1 MAYQSLGI
9 AEFTPPRFR
18 KAQLQYAKESCVRRN
33 QRVLFFPTCTPR
45 AHPRH
50 IPFRARI
57 VGRLVENAGGMHT
70 SSLRGRRR
78 KNQTHSHSWDQA
90 QAVRASLPRA
100 SRTPAAQAADLKRPY
115 YNIIFGRE
123 QDQDIADT
131 LVDTLDVVV
140 PRDLAAARYSQNHT
154 FMSQLLGPTRLDLLK
169 APPSPYEGKDP
180 QQLADS
186 IASLEREL
194 RSMRAEIQ
202 DKKKAFASFSFDDT
216 EEASMDAEES
226 WAVAPSQGPVLGIG
240 YVPTD
245 MPVEVAQILEQQ
257 RLRRSER
264 EAQQHTQVPAAAQ
277 PLPSHHDAMDTTPM
291 QTQ

>member
-1 MAYQSLGI
+1 M
-9 AEFTPPRFR
+9 
-18 KAQLQYAKESCVRRN
+18 
-33 QRVLFFPTCTPR
+33 
-45 AHPRH
+45 
-50 IPFRARI
+50 
-57 VGRLVENAGGMHT
+57 
-70 SSLRGRRR
+70 
-78 KNQTHSHSWDQA
+78 
-90 QAVRASLPRA
+90 RASLPRA

-154 FMSQLLGPTRLDLLK
+154 FMNQLLGPTRLDLLK

-180 QQLADS
+180 QQLTES

-194 RSMRAEIQ
+194 RNMQAEFQ
-202 DKKKAFASFSFDDT
+202 EKKKAFASISFDDAK
-216 EEASMDAEES
+216 EASMDADDS

-240 YVPTD
+240 YVPAD

-257 RLRRSER
+257 RLRRFER

>member
-9 AEFTPPRFR
+9 AGFTPPRFR
-18 KAQLQYAKESCVRRN
+18 KAQLQYAMESYVRRN

-45 AHPRH
+45 AHPKH

-70 SSLRGRRR
+70 SLRGRRR

-154 FMSQLLGPTRLDLLK
+154 FMNQLLGPTRLDLLK

-194 RSMRAEIQ
+194 RSMRAEFQ

-277 PLPSHHDAMDTTPM
+277 PLASPHDAMDTTPM

>member
-1 MAYQSLGI
+1 M
-9 AEFTPPRFR
+9 
-18 KAQLQYAKESCVRRN
+18 
-33 QRVLFFPTCTPR
+33 
-45 AHPRH
+45 
-50 IPFRARI
+50 
-57 VGRLVENAGGMHT
+57 
-70 SSLRGRRR
+70 
-78 KNQTHSHSWDQA
+78 
-90 QAVRASLPRA
+90 RASLPRA

-194 RSMRAEIQ
+194 RNMRAEFQ

>member
-1 MAYQSLGI
+1 MQKKCG
-9 AEFTPPRFR
+9 
-18 KAQLQYAKESCVRRN
+18 RRI
-33 QRVLFFPTCTPR
+33 QRVLSFSTCTPR
-45 AHPRH
+45 AHSGLVPLH
-50 IPFRARI
+50 ASI
-57 VGRLVENAGGMHT
+57 VDGLLENAGNMHT
-70 SSLRGRRR
+70 SSFRGRRR

-140 PRDLAAARYSQNHT
+140 PRDLAAARYSQNHK
-154 FMSQLLGPTRLDLLK
+154 FMDQLLGPTRLDLLK

-180 QQLADS
+180 QQLTES

-194 RSMRAEIQ
+194 HDMQYEFQEKRKVFTSPEL
-202 DKKKAFASFSFDDT
+202 DDGK
-216 EEASMDAEES
+216 EASMDPEES
-226 WAVAPSQGPVLGIG
+226 WAEAPSQGPILGIG

-245 MPVEVAQILEQQ
+245 MPVEVAQLLEQQ
-257 RLRRSER
+257 RQRRCER
-264 EAQQHTQVPAAAQ
+264 EAQQHTQVPAATQ
-277 PLPSHHDAMDTTPM
+277 PLPPNHDAMDTIPM

>member
-70 SSLRGRRR
+70 SLRGRRR

-100 SRTPAAQAADLKRPY
+100 SRTPAAQAAELKRPY

-194 RSMRAEIQ
+194 RSMRAEFQ